1 MISTFVLSIVAIASA
16 LFGIGLVLQHTAAQT
31 ATQAEVCMDAET
43 RDKTRALMFEG
54 INTALVHHT
63 ERLFDN
69 LMKDRGNDPERMTR
83 GMYTALALYARSREN
98 LLKWNPPPCEIR

>member
-1 MISTFVLSIVAIASA
+1 MNTAVPIGMALAAPFVALSLLYPYAVA
-16 LFGIGLVLQHTAAQT
+16 
-31 ATQAEVCMDAET
+31 QAPPPGELCMDADA

-54 INTALVHHT
+54 INVALVHHT

-98 LLKWNPPPCEIR
+98 LLKWNPPPCKE

>member
-1 MISTFVLSIVAIASA
+1 MNAAVF
-16 LFGIGLVLQHTAAQT
+16 IGLTLAVTLSVLLMLPLATAQKTVADI
-31 ATQAEVCMDAET
+31 CMDADT

-54 INTALVHHT
+54 INIALVHHT

-83 GMYTALALYARSREN
+83 GMYAALALYARSREN
-98 LLKWNPPPCEIR
+98 LLRWNPPPCKE

>member
-1 MISTFVLSIVAIASA
+1 MISTLALSIVAIASA
-16 LFGIGLVLQHTAAQT
+16 LFGISLVLQHTAAQT
-31 ATQAEVCMDAET
+31 VPQAEVCMDAET

-54 INTALVHHT
+54 VNTALVHHT

-69 LMKDRGNDPERMTR
+69 LMKDRGHDPARMTQ

-98 LLKWNPPPCEIR
+98 LLKWSPPACKE

>member
-1 MISTFVLSIVAIASA
+1 MMTSAIPVMMTIMAVAVA
-16 LFGIGLVLQHTAAQT
+16 LIILHPYATAQKTAADI
-31 ATQAEVCMDAET
+31 CMDADT

>member
-1 MISTFVLSIVAIASA
+1 MNAAVC
-16 LFGIGLVLQHTAAQT
+16 IGLALAVTLSVLLMLPLATAQKTAADI
-31 ATQAEVCMDAET
+31 CMDAET

-54 INTALVHHT
+54 INVALVHHT

-98 LLKWNPPPCEIR
+98 LLKWNPPACEIR